1 MTWPPRVLG
10 LALVW
15 ALLATVGPALAF
27 DPDEA
32 YQKGTRILSLE
43 AGGGAQHNLDGQDVQ
58 TGLDLWYAGVRASLL
73 PFQPLGNGLLH
84 GALEI
89 GLEPVYQRYTE
100 PVTAFYAG
108 LGLVGRYHFLSFGR
122 VVPYVEIAGAAGATD
137 LRVREIRSEF
147 AFWLAGGLGASIF
160 ITDHTAIY
168 AGYRLVHMSNGNTE
182 TPNRGFE
189 AHTGLAGVSFFFK

>member
-58 TGLDLWYAGVRASLL
+58 TGLELWYAGARASLL

-89 GLEPVYQRYTE
+89 GLEPVYQR
-100 PVTAFYAG
+100 
-108 LGLVGRYHFLSFGR
+108 
-122 VVPYVEIAGAAGATD
+122 
-137 LRVREIRSEF
+137 
-147 AFWLAGGLGASIF
+147 
-160 ITDHTAIY
+160 
-168 AGYRLVHMSNGNTE
+168 
-182 TPNRGFE
+182 
-189 AHTGLAGVSFFFK
+189 